1 MFKALTPHGY
11 TLTLEALDQAPAFDN
26 RLSEIKT
33 PTLCIVGDEDPALED
48 VKFVHSQI
56 DGSELVVVPTRGT
69 SPTLTR
75 PRSSTGRYSPSW
87 QRWTP
92 GGLRRWPDRSNANLL
107 CKAERAAPHV
117 RGRPFSRPA
126 IPVPTSL
133 IRHSRP
139 PTMDG

>member
-11 TLTLEALDQAPAFDN
+11 TLTLEALDQGPVFDN

-56 DGSELVVVPTRGT
+56 EGSSWWWCPMRGT

-75 PRSSTGRYSPSW
+75 RRSLTGRSRLPGKGG
-87 QRWTP
+87 RP
-92 GGLRRWPDRSNANLL
+92 AGGGGGLSGQTPSL
-107 CKAERAAPHV
+107 RA
-117 RGRPFSRPA
+117 RKSRPL
-126 IPVPTSL
+126 T
-133 IRHSRP
+133 
-139 PTMDG
+139 